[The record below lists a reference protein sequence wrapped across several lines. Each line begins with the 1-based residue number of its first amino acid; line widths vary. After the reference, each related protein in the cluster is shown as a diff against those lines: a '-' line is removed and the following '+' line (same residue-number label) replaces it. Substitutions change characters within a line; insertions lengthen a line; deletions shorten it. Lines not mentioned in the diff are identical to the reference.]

1 MRPTA
6 ARALV
11 AAAMSPFTTKR
22 LYIIRH
28 GQAVHNPRA
37 EKARAEGCS
46 HDEFLEI
53 MRQDDCL
60 DAPLT
65 ELGIEQAKEGQARYG
80 HLLQDVQLVVSSPLS
95 RALQTADAILPPSR
109 DPIISDAAHST
120 AGSDHARSF
129 ATSSSPG
136 VDLVVNPK
144 RLVMES
150 LREVNGWLL
159 NAKRKSRNDLEKE
172 FPPSWDFSELENE
185 DSLWTNELESQPECA
200 ERGYLSLLS
209 LAERSEQ
216 ILVVVSHGGLLR
228 FTMNMHPNVGVRD
241 GRSGSGG
248 DIEGA
253 GDVRCSKSRFGN
265 CEVRAYELDL
275 VFEDNIEGD
284 IDIQK
289 LRPNVVLTE
298 IDLSRT

>member
-1 MRPTA
+1 
-6 ARALV
+6 
-11 AAAMSPFTTKR
+11 
-22 LYIIRH
+22 
-28 GQAVHNPRA
+28 
-37 EKARAEGCS
+37 
-46 HDEFLEI
+46 
-53 MRQDDCL
+53 
-60 DAPLT
+60 
-65 ELGIEQAKEGQARYG
+65 
-80 HLLQDVQLVVSSPLS
+80 
-95 RALQTADAILPPSR
+95 
-109 DPIISDAAHST
+109 
-120 AGSDHARSF
+120 
-129 ATSSSPG
+129 
-136 VDLVVNPK
+136 
-144 RLVMES
+144 MES

-216 ILVVVSHGGLLR
+216 IMVVVSHSGLLR

-248 DIEGA
+248 DVEEGA

-275 VFEDNIEGD
+275 VFDDNIEGD

-298 IDLSRT
+298 IDLDGVESDLK